1 MLGFL
6 QRYRIFLSK
15 FVMANGKFILWVR
28 FAGGRKTA
36 CGVLVFFGFYVYFRR
51 EKKIMVM
58 KGYMNRLV
66 WMALVLGIVAE
77 LEEDE
82 V

>member
-1 MLGFL
+1 MKRGVKICLFSL
-6 QRYRIFLSK
+6 VF
-15 FVMANGKFILWVR
+15 MFI
-28 FAGGRKTA
+28 FAGR
-36 CGVLVFFGFYVYFRR
+36 
-51 EKKIMVM
+51 KIMVM

>member
-1 MLGFL
+1 M
-6 QRYRIFLSK
+6 
-15 FVMANGKFILWVR
+15 R

>member
-1 MLGFL
+1 MWGACFL
-6 QRYRIFLSK
+6 WFLCLFSR
-15 FVMANGKFILWVR
+15 V
-28 FAGGRKTA
+28 
-36 CGVLVFFGFYVYFRR
+36 
-51 EKKIMVM
+51 EKIMVM

>member
-1 MLGFL
+1 MESL
-6 QRYRIFLSK
+6 
-15 FVMANGKFILWVR
+15 
-28 FAGGRKTA
+28 
-36 CGVLVFFGFYVYFRR
+36 FFGCDLLAEGKLRVGACFLWFLCLFSRR
-51 EKKIMVM
+51 EKIMIM